1 MHGFRTLMS
10 GAALDDF
17 KANPIMLYQH
27 NRSVQYGDQDSIL
40 PIGKWVDI
48 EVQGDKLVAYPEFDD
63 DDDFAKRIEKKVE
76 KGYLNGASIWLHPM
90 AVSDEDTLK
99 LPGQSGPTVT
109 KWGVL
114 EASIVDIPNC
124 KNALAI
130 RNGAGEK
137 VLLSGDAKNA
147 DVLTYLKSLLPNT
160 HTNTMDK
167 KLLAVRLGLPE
178 DASEAQISEKLTA
191 LLSQDAAKLALK
203 QENDTLK
210 AEIVRLKAEA
220 QAQKVADLVE
230 GAIREGK
237 LAAGEKDHYVKL
249 ATADYDTVSALL
261 TAKPVIKSIEQ
272 QLTTGAANPAQK
284 DELAELVKLSG
295 TDLYMQGKLE
305 ALKAISEDHFKLKY
319 KEAFGIEWKG

>member
-1 MHGFRTLMS
+1 MQVGVQKSVTVQYINLDVAWFVMWPRLLLAGAKRLPTFTPGMARLNKPFVLIDESVVMHGFRTLMS

-114 EASIVDIPNC
+114 EASIV
-124 KNALAI
+124 
-130 RNGAGEK
+130 
-137 VLLSGDAKNA
+137 
-147 DVLTYLKSLLPNT
+147 
-160 HTNTMDK
+160 
-167 KLLAVRLGLPE
+167 
-178 DASEAQISEKLTA
+178 
-191 LLSQDAAKLALK
+191 
-203 QENDTLK
+203 
-210 AEIVRLKAEA
+210 
-220 QAQKVADLVE
+220 LVE
-230 GAIREGK
+230 E
-237 LAAGEKDHYVKL
+237 
-249 ATADYDTVSALL
+249 
-261 TAKPVIKSIEQ
+261 
-272 QLTTGAANPAQK
+272 
-284 DELAELVKLSG
+284 
-295 TDLYMQGKLE
+295 
-305 ALKAISEDHFKLKY
+305 
-319 KEAFGIEWKG
+319 